1 MLTRVGP
8 DSFTADT
15 DSATTVVA
23 KSDDGAPSAT
33 FRYGKKLPPLEIQGL
48 PACKFDVVAGAKMFG
63 CTVVFGQGA
72 APRYDLYE
80 VDANGL
86 LVDLDMPL
94 TPNTTGTMRQAS
106 ITGVG
111 VPELAPAA
119 GARRAK
125 AKAKPKARKK
135 AKRSKKARG
144 SKKAKGTKKAT
155 RTKKAGGK
163 QTKGRKPQRRQPQR
177 RGGARR

>member
-15 DSATTVVA
+15 DSTTTIVA
-23 KSDDGAPSAT
+23 QSDDGAPSAT
-33 FRYGKKLPPLEIQGL
+33 FRYGKALPPLEIQGL
-48 PACKFDVVAGAKMFG
+48 PGCRFDVVSGAKMFG

-72 APRYDLYE
+72 APRYDLFE

-86 LVDLDMPL
+86 LVDLDLPL

-111 VPELAPAA
+111 VPEVAPAA
-119 GARRAK
+119 GARKAK

-135 AKRSKKARG
+135 VKG

-155 RTKKAGGK
+155 RMKKTGGK
-163 QTKGRKPQRRQPQR
+163 KTKGRKPQRRKPHR

>member
-15 DSATTVVA
+15 DSTTTIVA

-48 PACKFDVVAGAKMFG
+48 PACRFDVVSGAKMFG

-72 APRYDLYE
+72 APRYDLFE

-94 TPNTTGTMRQAS
+94 TPTTTGTMRQAG
-106 ITGVG
+106 ILGVG
-111 VPELAPAA
+111 VPELAAA
-119 GARRAK
+119 PRKAK
-125 AKAKPKARKK
+125 AKAKAKARAK
-135 AKRSKKARG
+135 AKKKPKG
-144 SKKAKGTKKAT
+144 PKKAKGAKKVT
-155 RTKKAGGK
+155 RPKKAGGK
-163 QTKGRKPQRRQPQR
+163 KAKGRKPRR